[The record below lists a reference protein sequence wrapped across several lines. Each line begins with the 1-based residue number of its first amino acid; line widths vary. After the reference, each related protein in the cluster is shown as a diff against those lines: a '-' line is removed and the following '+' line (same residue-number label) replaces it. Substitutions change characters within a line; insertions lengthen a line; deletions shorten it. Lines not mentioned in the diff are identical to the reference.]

1 MSLESDPNLVDFID
15 DCSNP
20 KKLEKIESILD
31 EHLTVNDLEALADKL
46 LNITDISQTYR
57 ELGHT
62 DSEIYEDLKNEIKD
76 KLCKVSSV
84 ELDIF
89 ISSYRSNKKIVKN
102 VKSKRRSKRRSKRK
116 SKSKSKSKSK
126 ARK

>member
-1 MSLESDPNLVDFID
+1 MSLESDSNLVDFVD

-31 EHLTVNDLEALADKL
+31 EHLTIDDLEALADNI

-57 ELGHT
+57 ELGST

-76 KLCKVSSV
+76 KLCKVSLV
-84 ELDIF
+84 ELDEF
-89 ISSYRSNKKIVKN
+89 IILLKFKKMKKMKKI
-102 VKSKRRSKRRSKRK
+102 KSVKRK
-116 SKSKSKSKSK
+116 SKKKSRT
-126 ARK
+126 RKTRK

>member
-1 MSLESDPNLVDFID
+1 MSLDSDPNLVDFID

-20 KKLEKIESILD
+20 KKVEKIESILD
-31 EHLTVNDLEALADKL
+31 EHLTTNDLEALADKL

-62 DSEIYEDLKNEIKD
+62 DSEIYEDLRNEIKD

-89 ISSYRSNKKIVKN
+89 ISSYKSSKKIVKII
-102 VKSKRRSKRRSKRK
+102 KTKYLISKKLKRRSKKKRK
-116 SKSKSKSKSK
+116 T
-126 ARK
+126 RK